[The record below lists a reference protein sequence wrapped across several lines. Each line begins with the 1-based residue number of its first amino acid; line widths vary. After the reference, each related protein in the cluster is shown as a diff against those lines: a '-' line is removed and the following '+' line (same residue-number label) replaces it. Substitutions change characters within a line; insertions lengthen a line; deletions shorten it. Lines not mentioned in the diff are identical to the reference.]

1 MISDFLLEQ
10 IASETKEKIAK
21 AEIVIDG
28 VTEEVQILRKDQE
41 KNLLKIFVNTT
52 KSKGLISDIRLLD
65 DKGRV
70 LLSKPSERIKNV
82 GYALVSSFYIRF
94 VEEEIKE
101 PISIFEL
108 RGAKY
113 GEK

>member
-10 IASETKEKIAK
+10 IALETKDKIVR
-21 AEIVIDG
+21 AEITIDG
-28 VTEEVQILRKDQE
+28 KTEEVQILRKDQH
-41 KNLLKIFVNTT
+41 KNLLKVFVNTT
-52 KSKGLISDIRLLD
+52 LSKGLISDIRLLD

-82 GYALVSSFYIRF
+82 GYALVSSFYIKF
-94 VEEEIKE
+94 VEDEVKE
-101 PISIFEL
+101 PVSIFEL
-108 RGAKY
+108 RGAEN